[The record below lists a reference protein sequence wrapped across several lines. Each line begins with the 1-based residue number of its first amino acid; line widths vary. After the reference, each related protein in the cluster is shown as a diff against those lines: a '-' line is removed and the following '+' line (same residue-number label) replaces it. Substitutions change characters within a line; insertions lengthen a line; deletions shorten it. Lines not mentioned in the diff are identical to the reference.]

1 MNMKSNFFS
10 HFFCFSS
17 KKCLWDRYLFSSQAW
32 VSFYIKNVSFKQ
44 KRLKF
49 PNRKRK
55 RSGIGNKTVSPEA
68 GDTSSDEEEIP
79 ARPVQWSQED
89 PKLVGSKIPDFVQPE
104 LSQEDKET
112 LQGAKTA
119 YNFYKIFSPDSW
131 LNEIVHQSRL
141 YAVQKGRI
149 KQLNMLTRDKIR

>member
-1 MNMKSNFFS
+1 
-10 HFFCFSS
+10 
-17 KKCLWDRYLFSSQAW
+17 
-32 VSFYIKNVSFKQ
+32 
-44 KRLKF
+44 
-49 PNRKRK
+49 
-55 RSGIGNKTVSPEA
+55 VSPEA
-68 GDTSSDEEEIP
+68 DDSSSDEEEVPI
-79 ARPVQWSQED
+79 RPVQWSQED

-104 LSQEDKET
+104 LSQEEKEK

-119 YNFYKIFSPDSW
+119 YDFYKIFSPDSW

>member
-1 MNMKSNFFS
+1 
-10 HFFCFSS
+10 
-17 KKCLWDRYLFSSQAW
+17 
-32 VSFYIKNVSFKQ
+32 
-44 KRLKF
+44 
-49 PNRKRK
+49 
-55 RSGIGNKTVSPEA
+55 VSPEA
-68 GDTSSDEEEIP
+68 GDTSSDEEEVP
-79 ARPVQWSQED
+79 VRPVQWSQED

-104 LSQEDKET
+104 LSQEEKEK

-119 YNFYKIFSPDSW
+119 YDFYKIFSPDSW